1 MVNVNTVYKTVL
13 YILNKEQRGYITPDE
28 FNTLGTQVQREIFEA
43 YFEELNQQLRIP
55 QNDSEYANRV
65 ANLEEKI
72 DIFNTS
78 NLCAYVNPH
87 FTLPTDVHRIG
98 SIKLDG
104 SSVIPSIGIQK
115 VNRAEYTL
123 LNNSPLTKPTTSYPV
138 YIGETTGAP
147 SAAPSQ
153 IVVHPSSITSNVRC
167 NYIKAPVDPRWG
179 YSVGSLGQ
187 YIYDSTTYSSG
198 SLNINSSLLTSITTQ
213 FSGATNTSYTNLEP
227 GVSAGVTTSGSGT
240 GLKMSMTV
248 VGGVT
253 TILTVTDVGTGFSVG
268 DQVEF
273 DRVTFGGLT
282 NQIVTLTAA
291 DLNSGSTY
299 GSTQFELHPTEQT
312 NLILQILMY
321 SGVVIR
327 DPQIVQTAASM
338 VQQDEVLEKS

>member
-43 YFEELNQQLRIP
+43 YFEELNQQLRVP

-65 ANLEEKI
+65 SNLQEKI

-78 NLCAYVNPH
+78 ALCTGANP
-87 FTLPTDVHRIG
+87 FTLPSDVHRIG
-98 SIKLDG
+98 SISYEG
-104 SSVIPSIGIQK
+104 SSLVNTIAIQK
-115 VNRAEYTL
+115 VGRAEHTL
-123 LNNSPLTKPTTSYPV
+123 LESSPLTKPSISYPV

-153 IVVHPSSITSNVRC
+153 IQVYPTDIQSRVRC
-167 NYIKAPVDPRWG
+167 NYLKAPVDPRWG

-187 YIYDSTTYSSG
+187 YVYDSTTYGANLLNNGG
-198 SLNINSSLLTSITTQ
+198 SLLSSIMTNPTNKNATTNLAVTQSATTGAGINLAINITTTGTP
-213 FSGATNTSYTNLEP
+213 GAST
-227 GVSAGVTTSGSGT
+227 VTAVEIVTPGT
-240 GLKMSMTV
+240 GYV
-248 VGGVT
+248 VG
-253 TILTVTDVGTGFSVG
+253 
-268 DQVEF
+268 EE
-273 DRVTFGGLT
+273 VTFAAASFGGGVGGDLV
-282 NQIVTLTAA
+282 IKLTAA
-291 DLNSGSTY
+291 DFNSGSTY

-327 DPQIVQTAASM
+327 DPQIVQTAANM

>member
-55 QNDSEYANRV
+55 QNDSEYADRV
-65 ANLEEKI
+65 TNLQEKI

-78 NLCAYVNPH
+78 GPCTGSNP
-87 FTLPTDVHRIG
+87 FTLPSNVHRIG
-98 SIKLDG
+98 SFLYEGTSLANNIA
-104 SSVIPSIGIQK
+104 IQK
-115 VNRAEYTL
+115 VGRAEYAL
-123 LNNSPLTKPTTSYPV
+123 LKSSPLTKPSTSYPV
-138 YIGETTGAP
+138 YVEETTGAP
-147 SAAPSQ
+147 SAAASRIIVYPSTE
-153 IVVHPSSITSNVRC
+153 ITSGVLC

-213 FSGATNTSYTNLEP
+213 FAGAGTDSYASLEP
-227 GVSAGVTTSGSGT
+227 GVTAGVTKTGSGT
-240 GLKMSMTV
+240 GLKVSMTV
-248 VGGVT
+248 AGGVAT
-253 TILTVTDVGTGFSVG
+253 SLNVIDVGTGFAVG
-268 DQVEF
+268 DEIEF
-273 DRVTFGGLT
+273 DRVTFGGAT

-291 DLNSGSTY
+291 NLNSGSTY
-299 GSTQFELHPTEQT
+299 GSTQFELHPSEQT

-327 DPQIVQTAASM
+327 DPQIVQTAANM

>member
-1 MVNVNTVYKTVL
+1 MY
-13 YILNKEQRGYITPDE
+13 
-28 FNTLGTQVQREIFEA
+28 
-43 YFEELNQQLRIP
+43 
-55 QNDSEYANRV
+55 
-65 ANLEEKI
+65 
-72 DIFNTS
+72 
-78 NLCAYVNPH
+78 LCTNPH
-87 FTLPTDVHRIG
+87 FILPTDPAVHRIG

-213 FSGATNTSYTNLEP
+213 FSGATNTSYPNLET

-248 VGGVT
+248 ALGVAT
-253 TILTVTDVGTGFSVG
+253 AINVTSVGTGFQVG
-268 DQVEF
+268 DIIRF
-273 DRVTFGGLT
+273 STAIFGGAF
-282 NQIVTLTAA
+282 NQEITLTAA